1 MSFKT
6 QWFSGKIRKTLWRMF
21 YHIVILIA
29 YTFHCFFVCKVVLYS
44 KHFLKSVPELA
55 SWLAVGTASG
65 STTLLIVS
73 LSVLRISFSQFLFVS
88 SILNF
93 SLFKPNFSGGHNYQE
108 GFGNTGGN
116 ILENYSPKL
125 KSNMTEMATPAPRYF
140 QEHTADI
147 TIGWKGMESSHSSDD
162 QTHGPTAKSPSGLWT
177 MLIVHAQICILRRQ
191 RRQSTGPGIPPC
203 L

>member
-6 QWFSGKIRKTLWRMF
+6 QRFSGKIRKTLWRMF
-21 YHIVILIA
+21 YDIVILIA

-55 SWLAVGTASG
+55 SWLAVDPASG

-73 LSVLRISFSQFLFVS
+73 LSVLTILFSQFLFVS

-108 GFGNTGGN
+108 GFGNKGGN
-116 ILENYSPKL
+116 ILENNSPKL
-125 KSNMTEMATPAPRYF
+125 KSNMTEMATPIFPGTHCCYHNR
-140 QEHTADI
+140 
-147 TIGWKGMESSHSSDD
+147 MERNGVLTQLWRTDSWPHS
-162 QTHGPTAKSPSGLWT
+162 
-177 MLIVHAQICILRRQ
+177 
-191 RRQSTGPGIPPC
+191 
-203 L
+203 